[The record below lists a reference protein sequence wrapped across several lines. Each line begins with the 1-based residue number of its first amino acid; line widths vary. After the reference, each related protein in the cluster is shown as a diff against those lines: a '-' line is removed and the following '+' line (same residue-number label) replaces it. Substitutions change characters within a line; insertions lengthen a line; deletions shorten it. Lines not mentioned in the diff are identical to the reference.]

1 MTVKKFKLLLWTIT
15 LIVVVASCIIRF
27 TPFAYDV
34 VETSEY
40 DYSGH
45 NISDIN
51 VDVDLA
57 DLNIEYGSEFKVN
70 INDYQKIIEP
80 KVTLNDGKL
89 EITQKNSVNVRYF
102 KDCQIKI
109 VLPKDTTI
117 SSAHITASAG
127 DIDIDGVNFDTL
139 KIDAD
144 AGDIDINEVTAN
156 DFVIEADA
164 GDIDVSKSV
173 FETVKVTTDAGAVEM
188 EAVTATSGTFD
199 ADMGSIDINGD
210 FEKITAS
217 CEMGDIDITVPDANK
232 VDFDLDCELG
242 SIKVNGSKWKK

>member
-1 MTVKKFKLLLWTIT
+1 MTTKKFQLIIWVVT
-15 LIVVVASCIIRF
+15 LIIVVGSCIIRF
-27 TPFAYDV
+27 APFSSGRS
-34 VETSEY
+34 EESEY
-40 DYSGH
+40 DFSKYSVATVK
-45 NISDIN
+45 
-51 VDVDLA
+51 VDADAA
-57 DLNIEYGSEFKVN
+57 DLYIEYGDEFKVN
-70 INDYQKIIEP
+70 TNYQKNVEP
-80 KVTLNDGKL
+80 KVTLEDECL
-89 EITQKNSVNVRYF
+89 TIEQKYTVNVRNL
-102 KDCQIKI
+102 KDCYIKI
-109 VLPKDTTI
+109 TLPKGTVIDTANI
-117 SSAHITASAG
+117 SASAG

-144 AGDIDINEVTAN
+144 AGDIDINEVNAN

-173 FETVKVTTDAGAVEM
+173 FETVKVTTDAGAVKM
-188 EAVTATSGTFD
+188 EDVSATSGTFD

-242 SIKVNGSKWKK
+242 SIKVNGSRWKN